1 MYGLVQYGIMAH
13 EELKENIQ
21 TFGYVPEKITQIIW
35 THKDRD
41 INFMLVVDDFG
52 IINIKK
58 KDADHLI
65 SSIQEKY
72 EVTQDWTGGIYCG
85 IKLRWD

>member
-1 MYGLVQYGIMAH
+1 MHISTLMGRHQRKSPKAYGPTRNG
-13 EELKENIQ
+13 
-21 TFGYVPEKITQIIW
+21 
-35 THKDRD
+35 D
-41 INFMLVVDDFG
+41 INFMLVVDDFR
-52 IINIKK
+52 IIYIKK
-58 KDADHLI
+58 KDTDHLI